1 MIQQPMKLN
10 MSGSFGGDQMEKHLN
25 LSGSDWTDIGSSLTD
40 LAGSYLSGQNQVKSA
55 QALADAQK
63 AQAAANLQ
71 IATINA
77 QAAAQAAALAAGA
90 KPGLST
96 GAIVGIVGGSLLL
109 VGVIV
114 VVALKK

>member
-1 MIQQPMKLN
+1 MVKQPGELN
-10 MSGSFGGDQMEKHLN
+10 MSGSFDDQHLN
-25 LSGSDWTDIGSSLTD
+25 LTGADWTSIGTTLADT
-40 LAGSYLSGQNQVKSA
+40 AGSYLASQNAAKAA
-55 QALADAQK
+55 QAQADAIK

-77 QAAAQAAALAAGA
+77 QSAANAAAAAGVA

-96 GAIVGIVGGSLLL
+96 GAIVGIIGGSLVLI
-109 VGVIV
+109 GVVV